1 MFSNNSKNNISA
13 SAIIEKSFLILKK
26 IIRKLTRYI
35 YYKDKYLILE
45 APLKARALNLESI
58 GFHASDNNPEFMHQV
73 KMQFPHKYKLFNKRL
88 KQNLHCLRVYSD
100 QNILVAYSW
109 SATTDYFE
117 PLWKY
122 TFRLKPKQIYQLD
135 AFVKP
140 EYRKS
145 LQGMFITAYM
155 SHNYFI
161 KRGITSSIIAVDKSN
176 KRLLK
181 FYSFLGYKEIGEKL
195 VIRYIFRVSFS
206 VSKPYSERYMKVRE
220 SKKPAEA

>member
-1 MFSNNSKNNISA
+1 MNPNNNEKETTISV
-13 SAIIEKSFLILKK
+13 KLFNLLKK

-35 YYKDKYLILE
+35 YCKDEYLILE
-45 APLKARALNLESI
+45 SPLKARALNLESI
-58 GFHASDNNPEFMHQV
+58 GFHASDNDPEFIHRV
-73 KMQFPHKYKLFNKRL
+73 KMQFPHKYTLFNKRL

-122 TFRLKPKQIYQLD
+122 TFSLKPKQIYQLD

-145 LQGMFITAYM
+145 LQGMFLTAYM

-161 KRGITSSIIAVDKSN
+161 ERGVTSSIIAVDKSN

-195 VIRYIFRVSFS
+195 VIRYVFRIAFS
-206 VSKPYSERYMKVRE
+206 VSKPYSERYIKVRE

>member
-1 MFSNNSKNNISA
+1 MNPNNN
-13 SAIIEKSFLILKK
+13 EKETTMSVRLFNLLKK

-35 YYKDKYLILE
+35 YYKDEYLIVE

-58 GFHASDNNPEFMHQV
+58 GFHASDNDPEFTHQV
-73 KMQFPHKYKLFNKRL
+73 KMQLPHKYKLFNKRL

-109 SATTDYFE
+109 SATGDYFE

-122 TFRLKPKQIYQLD
+122 TFHPKPKQIYQFD

-145 LQGMFITAYM
+145 LRGTFFTAYV

-161 KRGITSSIIAVDKSN
+161 KRGFTSSIIAVDKSN

-181 FYSFLGYKEIGEKL
+181 FYSFLEYKEIGEKL
-195 VIRYIFRVSFS
+195 VIQYIFRIPFS
-206 VSKPYSERYMKVRE
+206 VSKSYSERYMKVRE